1 MHLIL
6 SDISIYVKFFIHL
19 FAVINPIGMVPIF
32 TSMTSQYTEQ
42 ERKKINQIANFGAF
56 IILSISIFS
65 GEKILK
71 LFDISMNSFR
81 IAGGILVSII
91 AMSMI
96 NGTLIKKNNIK
107 NSKKNIKSNIGII
120 PLATP
125 LLAGPGAISSV
136 IMWSAQHSNY
146 INILIGIVIIAIFTF
161 FCWMIF
167 KTSPWVVKI
176 LKTTGIN
183 IVTRIMGLLLMS
195 LGIEL
200 IITGIKSSLL
210 IKKVLAK

>member
-19 FAVINPIGMVPIF
+19 FAVINPIGMIPIF

>member
-19 FAVINPIGMVPIF
+19 FAVINPIGMIPIF

-42 ERKKINQIANFGAF
+42 ERKKINRIANFGAF